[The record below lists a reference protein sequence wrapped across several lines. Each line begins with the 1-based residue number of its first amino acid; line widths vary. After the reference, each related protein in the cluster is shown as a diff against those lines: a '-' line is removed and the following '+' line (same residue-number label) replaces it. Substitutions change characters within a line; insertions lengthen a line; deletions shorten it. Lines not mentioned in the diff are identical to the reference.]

1 MNLFR
6 LEGQS
11 DRAKTAYTP
20 FPRSGGIVKSWY
32 INKQQ
37 IVYGGIFVH
46 YLSDDYVELSDR
58 LC

>member
-1 MNLFR
+1 MLYRCEIEENKMNLFR
-6 LEGQS
+6 MEGQG

-37 IVYGGIFVH
+37 I
-46 YLSDDYVELSDR
+46 E
-58 LC
+58 